1 MQNPNN
7 PSQLSSDGGTD
18 AENRV
23 AGVGVLGVTINAKI
37 PLLDSEDDENEG
49 HECHGS
55 H

>member
-1 MQNPNN
+1 MQNANK

-23 AGVGVLGVTINAKI
+23 AGVGALGVTITAKI
-37 PLLDSEDDENEG
+37 SVFDPEDDEKEG
-49 HECHGS
+49 HECRGS